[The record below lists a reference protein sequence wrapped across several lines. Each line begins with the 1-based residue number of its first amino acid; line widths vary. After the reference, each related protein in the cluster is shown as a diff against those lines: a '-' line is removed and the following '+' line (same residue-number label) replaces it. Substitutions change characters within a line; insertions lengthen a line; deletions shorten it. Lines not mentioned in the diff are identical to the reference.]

1 MAEKYDFSG
10 WASRYDVPCSDGRTI
25 RKNAFKDMDG
35 MEVPLIWGHNHD
47 TPTVVLGKARIQH
60 RDKGPYIYASFNNT
74 EEGQHA
80 KEAVQHGDVKYLSI
94 FANKLKEAVTSR
106 GRDVL
111 HGTIRE
117 VSLVYG
123 GANPGA
129 YIDNAVLAHSDGTYD
144 MVDDEA
150 VICFFDEIEPYIE
163 HSEKGGEMEDNN
175 ANQSWG
181 EEVFDSMTD
190 DQKDL
195 VYQVAE
201 EYAKQVVNELS
212 EEDPDDEHDEDE
224 EYDEGEE
231 YDEDYDEDG
240 EAEHSD
246 YEGDEEM
253 KHNVFDV
260 ETNDGEFLSHDEMA
274 TIIADGKK
282 YGSMKESFLA
292 HADDYGIQQIDWL
305 FPDVKNLNNPPE
317 YIKRPDDWVSIVMNG
332 VHHSPFSR
340 IKSTYA
346 DITEDEARAR
356 GYLKGKLK
364 KEEVFSLLKRSTIP
378 TTVYKKQKLDRD
390 DTIDITDF
398 DVIAWLKAEM
408 RGMLDEELA
417 GAYLFGDGRLAS
429 DDDHINTQNIR
440 PIVNDADLFTI
451 KYAVAPSQAV
461 AAGTPIEDSAQ
472 YYVETMI
479 KAAIRARKG
488 YKGSGQPTLFT
499 SESVL
504 CEMLLLEDT
513 QKHPLYK
520 TEAELATKMR
530 VSRIVTIPDEIL
542 ARGSYDGKPVLGL
555 IVNLND
561 YNVGADKGGAVNMF
575 DDFDIDYNQMKY
587 LIETRCSGALI
598 KPFSAITLYADTQT
612 KRTSKIVGDE
622 GFKAADIIGE

>member
-212 EEDPDDEHDEDE
+212 EEDPDDEYDED
-224 EYDEGEE
+224 EE

-364 KEEVFSLLKRSTIP
+364 KEEVFSLLKRSTTP

-598 KPFSAITLYADTQT
+598 KPFSAIVLYADTQT

-622 GFKAADIIGE
+622 GFKASELIGN

>member
-47 TPTVVLGKARIQH
+47 TPTVVLGKALIQH

-212 EEDPDDEHDEDE
+212 EEDPDDEYDEDE
-224 EYDEGEE
+224 VYDEDEE

-364 KEEVFSLLKRSTIP
+364 KEEVFSLLKRSTTP

-429 DDDHINTQNIR
+429 DDDHISTQHIR
-440 PIVNDADLFTI
+440 PIASDADLFTI

-461 AAGTPIEDSAQ
+461 TAGTPIEDSAQ
-472 YYVETMI
+472 YYAETMI

-488 YKGSGQPTLFT
+488 YKGSGQPLLFT

-520 TEAELATKMR
+520 TESELATKMR
-530 VSRIVTIPDEIL
+530 VSRIVPIPDEIL
-542 ARGSYDGKPVLGL
+542 ARGSYDNKPILGL

-598 KPFSAITLYADTQT
+598 KPFSAISLYADTQT

>member
-1 MAEKYDFSG
+1 MAERYDFSG

-35 MEVPLIWGHNHD
+35 MTVPLIWGHQHD
-47 TPTVVLGKARIQH
+47 TPSVVLGKARIQH
-60 RDKGPYIYASFNNT
+60 RDQGPYIYASFNNT

-80 KEAVQHGDVKYLSI
+80 KEAVAHGDVKYLSI
-94 FANKLKEAVTSR
+94 YANRLKEAATSK

-111 HGTIRE
+111 HGVIRE

-129 YIDNAVLAHSDGTYD
+129 YIDNAVLQHSDGTYD

-150 VICFFDEIEPYIE
+150 IICFFDEIEPHME
-163 HSEKGGEMEDNN
+163 HSEKGGDMAENN
-175 ANQSWG
+175 ENSWG
-181 EEVFDSMTD
+181 EEVYNSMTD
-190 DQKDL
+190 DQKEL
-195 VYQVAE
+195 LHQVAE
-201 EYAKQVVNELS
+201 EYAQQVLDELS
-212 EEDPDDEHDEDE
+212 EEDPDEGYEDDGYDE
-224 EYDEGEE
+224 EYDE
-231 YDEDYDEDG
+231 EDYDEEDG
-240 EAEHSD
+240 DVEHSD
-246 YEGDEEM
+246 YEGDEAM

-260 ETNDGEFLSHDEMA
+260 ETIDNGELSHDEMS
-274 TIIADGKK
+274 TIISDAKM
-282 YGSMKESFLA
+282 YGSLKESFLA

-317 YIKRPDDWVSIVMNG
+317 YIKRPDDWVTIVMNG

-346 DITEDEARAR
+346 DITEDDARAR
-356 GYLKGKLK
+356 GYIKGKLK
-364 KEEVFSLLKRSTIP
+364 KEEVFSLLKRSTTP

-429 DDDHINTQNIR
+429 DDDHINTDHIR
-440 PIVNDADLFTI
+440 PIATDADLFTI

-461 AAGTPIEDSAQ
+461 APGTPIEDSAQ
-472 YYVETMI
+472 YYVEAMI

-488 YKGSGQPTLFT
+488 YKGSGQPVLFT
-499 SESVL
+499 SESVV

-520 TEAELATKMR
+520 TEQELSTKMR
-530 VSRIVTIPDEIL
+530 VSKIVTLPDEII
-542 ARGSYDGKPVLGL
+542 ARGKYDDKPILGL

-598 KPFSAITLYADTQT
+598 KPFSAIVLYADSQT

-622 GFKAADIIGE
+622 GFKAADLIGS

>member
-25 RKNAFKDMDG
+25 RKGAFKDMDG
-35 MEVPLIWGHNHD
+35 MEVPLIWGHEHG
-47 TPTVVLGKARIQH
+47 TPMVVLGKAKIEH
-60 RDKGPYIYASFNNT
+60 RDKGPYIKGSFNNT

-80 KEAVQHGDVKYLSI
+80 KEAVTHGDVKYLSI
-94 FANKLKEAVTSR
+94 YANHLKEAATPK

-111 HGTIRE
+111 HGVIRE

-150 VICFFDEIEPYIE
+150 IICFFDEIEPVIE
-163 HSEKGGEMEDNN
+163 HSDDEKENEKMAEMSPQEIY
-175 ANQSWG
+175 
-181 EEVFDSMTD
+181 DSLTD
-190 DQKDL
+190 EQKDL
-195 VYQVAE
+195 FNQVVDQAVADALEEAE
-201 EYAKQVVNELS
+201 EADK
-212 EEDPDDEHDEDE
+212 EEYDDE
-224 EYDEGEE
+224 EYEE
-231 YDEDYDEDG
+231 DGDVEHGDYDG
-240 EAEHSD
+240 
-246 YEGDEEM
+246 GDEM
-253 KHNVFDV
+253 KHNIFDV
-260 ETNDGEFLSHDEMA
+260 ETTQDNALSHDEMS
-274 TIIADGKK
+274 TIIKDAKT

-305 FPDVKNLNNPPE
+305 FPEVKNLNNPPE
-317 YIKRPDDWVSIVMNG
+317 YIKRPDNWVQVVMNG

-346 DITEDEARAR
+346 DITEDDARAR
-356 GYLKGKLK
+356 GYIKGKLK
-364 KEEVFSLLKRSTIP
+364 KEEVFGLLKRSTTP

-417 GAYLFGDGRLAS
+417 GAYLFGDGRPASS
-429 DDDHINTQNIR
+429 DDKINEGNIR
-440 PIVNDADLFTI
+440 PIYNDADLFTI
-451 KYAVAPSQAV
+451 KYAVAPSQNV
-461 AAGTPIEDSAQ
+461 ASGTPIEDSAR
-472 YYVETMI
+472 YYAKEMI
-479 KAAIRARKG
+479 YAAIRARKG
-488 YKGSGQPTLFT
+488 YKGSGNPILFT

-504 CEMLLLEDT
+504 CEMLLLED
-513 QKHPLYK
+513 QVGHPLYK

-530 VSRIVTIPDEIL
+530 VSRIVTIPDEII
-542 ARGSYDGKPVLGL
+542 ARGSYDSKPSLGL
-555 IVNLND
+555 IINLSD

-587 LIETRCSGALI
+587 LIETRCSGALT
-598 KPFSAITLYADTQT
+598 KPFSAILLYADSQT

-622 GFKAADIIGE
+622 GFKAADIIEK

>member
-94 FANKLKEAVTSR
+94 FANKLKEAVTNR

-212 EEDPDDEHDEDE
+212 EEDPDDEYDEDE
-224 EYDEGEE
+224 EYDEAKE

-305 FPDVKNLNNPPE
+305 FPDAKNLNNPPE

-364 KEEVFSLLKRSTIP
+364 KEEVFSLLKRSTTP

-598 KPFSAITLYADTQT
+598 KPFSAIVLYADTQT

-622 GFKAADIIGE
+622 GFKASELIGE

>member
-1 MAEKYDFSG
+1 MAERYDFSG

-35 MEVPLIWGHNHD
+35 MTVPLIWGHQHD
-47 TPTVVLGKARIQH
+47 TPSVVLGKARIQH
-60 RDKGPYIYASFNNT
+60 RDQGPYIYASFNNT

-80 KEAVQHGDVKYLSI
+80 KEAVAHGDVKYLSI
-94 FANKLKEAVTSR
+94 YANRLKEAATQR

-111 HGTIRE
+111 HGVIRE

-150 VICFFDEIEPYIE
+150 VICFFEEIEPHIS
-163 HSEKGGEMEDNN
+163 HSEKGGKMGDNEN
-175 ANQSWG
+175 TSWG

-201 EYAKQVVNELS
+201 EYANQVL
-212 EEDPDDEHDEDE
+212 EDLANSDKDDYDDE
-224 EYDEGEE
+224 EYD
-231 YDEDYDEDG
+231 DYDDYDDDG

-246 YEGDEEM
+246 YEGDDFM

-260 ETNDGEFLSHDEMA
+260 EMEDDNALSHDEMS
-274 TIIADGKK
+274 TIISDAKM

-317 YIKRPDDWVSIVMNG
+317 YIKRPDDWVTVVMNG

-346 DITEDEARAR
+346 DITEDDARAR
-356 GYLKGKLK
+356 GYIKGKLK
-364 KEEVFSLLKRSTIP
+364 KEEVFSLLKRATTP

-390 DTIDITDF
+390 DAIDITDF

-429 DDDHINTQNIR
+429 DDVKINPQNIR
-440 PIVNDADLFTI
+440 PIVNDSDLFTI
-451 KYAVAPSQAV
+451 KYAVAPSETV
-461 AAGTPIEDSAQ
+461 DSGTPIEDSAQ
-472 YYVETMI
+472 YYAENLI
-479 KAAIRARKG
+479 KAAIRSRKG
-488 YKGSGQPTLFT
+488 YKGSGQPALFT

-504 CEMLLLEDT
+504 CEMLLLED
-513 QKHPLYK
+513 KMGHPLYK
-520 TEAELATKMR
+520 TEQELATKMR
-530 VSRIVTIPDEIL
+530 VSRIVTLPDEII
-542 ARGSYDGKPVLGL
+542 ARGSYENKPILGL
-555 IVNLND
+555 IVNLTD
-561 YNVGADKGGAVNMF
+561 YNVGADKGGSINMF

-598 KPFSAITLYADTQT
+598 KPFSAIALYADTQT
-612 KRTSKIVGDE
+612 KRTSKIVGDKD
-622 GFKAADIIGE
+622 FKAADIIGE

>member
-1 MAEKYDFSG
+1 MAERYDFSG

-25 RKNAFKDMDG
+25 RKGAFKDMDG
-35 MEVPLIWGHNHD
+35 IEVPLIWGHQHD
-47 TPTVVLGKARIQH
+47 TPTVVLGKAKIQH
-60 RDKGPYIYASFNNT
+60 REQGPYIYASFNNT

-80 KEAVQHGDVKYLSI
+80 KEAVAHGDVKFLSI
-94 FANKLKEAVTSR
+94 YANKLKETATQK

-111 HGTIRE
+111 HGVIRE

-150 VICFFDEIEPYIE
+150 IICFFDEIEPRIE
-163 HSEKGGEMEDNN
+163 HSEEGENMADNN
-175 ANQSWG
+175 EKSWG
-181 EEVFDSMTD
+181 EEVYESMTE

-195 VYQVAE
+195 VHQVAE
-201 EYAKQVVNELS
+201 EYARQALAAQE
-212 EEDPDDEHDEDE
+212 EEDDEDE
-224 EYDEGEE
+224 EYDEEDYEDEE
-231 YDEDYDEDG
+231 YDEEDG
-240 EAEHSD
+240 EAEHGD
-246 YEGDEEM
+246 YEGDETM

-260 ETNDGEFLSHDEMA
+260 QMAADDNALTHDEMSS
-274 TIIADGKK
+274 IINDAKM
-282 YGSMKESFLA
+282 YGSLKESFLA

-346 DITEDEARAR
+346 DITEDDARAR
-356 GYLKGKLK
+356 GYIKGKMK
-364 KEEVFSLLKRSTIP
+364 KEEVFSLLKRSTTP

-429 DDDHINTQNIR
+429 DDDHINTDHIR

-451 KYAVAPSQAV
+451 KYSVAPSQAV
-461 AAGTPIEDSAQ
+461 SPGTPIEDSAQ
-472 YYVETMI
+472 YYAETMI

-488 YKGSGQPTLFT
+488 YKGSGQPVMFT

-520 TEAELATKMR
+520 TEQELATKMR
-530 VSRIVTIPDEIL
+530 VSKIVTLPDEII
-542 ARGSYDGKPVLGL
+542 ARGSYDGKPILAL

-598 KPFSAITLYADTQT
+598 KPFSAIALYADTQT

-622 GFKAADIIGE
+622 GFKAADLIGS

>member
-94 FANKLKEAVTSR
+94 FANKLKEAVTNR

-212 EEDPDDEHDEDE
+212 EEDPDDEYDEDK
-224 EYDEGEE
+224 EYDEDEE

-260 ETNDGEFLSHDEMA
+260 ETKDGEFLSHDEMA

-364 KEEVFSLLKRSTIP
+364 KEEVFSLLKRSTTP

-472 YYVETMI
+472 YYAETMI

-598 KPFSAITLYADTQT
+598 KPFSAIVLYADTQT

-622 GFKAADIIGE
+622 GFKAADIIGN